1 MGLENLSKLTAFEG
15 IRLGQGG
22 PDGATFNLPKLRP
35 VPDLWGTSS
44 RRVLMTKRRSR
55 TSYRAPSRCAS
66 DITCFGVGD
75 GVLIRQLLERPGTN
89 KVRVVLLDPHLSFLL
104 LSHFEHPWL
113 DSPNLEITVA
123 SSIRR
128 LPTDFVEVLGELH
141 AAGDSAHH
149 LRLEIYMY
157 FFAFQSG
164 AGSKFYAKGFRKRY
178 DGTTRIQQVRPFIET
193 DGDVAQLFDRER
205 GKTMVVV
212 GAGPS
217 VTLRSDA
224 LRRCRDEVRVVSFR

>member
-1 MGLENLSKLTAFEG
+1 M
-15 IRLGQGG
+15 
-22 PDGATFNLPKLRP
+22 LR
-35 VPDLWGTSS
+35 S
-44 RRVLMTKRRSR
+44 
-55 TSYRAPSRCAS
+55 
-66 DITCFGVGD
+66 GD
-75 GVLIRQLLERPGTN
+75 GVLIQQLLERPGTK

-164 AGSKFYAKGFRKRY
+164 AGSKFYAKGFSRNMMVPHVFSRLDPSSKPT
-178 DGTTRIQQVRPFIET
+178 GTLPE
-193 DGDVAQLFDRER
+193 LFDRER

-224 LRRCRDEVRVVSFR
+224 LRRCRDEVRVLYRH

>member
-1 MGLENLSKLTAFEG
+1 M
-15 IRLGQGG
+15 
-22 PDGATFNLPKLRP
+22 
-35 VPDLWGTSS
+35 
-44 RRVLMTKRRSR
+44 
-55 TSYRAPSRCAS
+55 
-66 DITCFGVGD
+66 
-75 GVLIRQLLERPGTN
+75 
-89 KVRVVLLDPHLSFLL
+89 RVVLLDPHLSFLL

-224 LRRCRDEVRVVSFR
+224 LRRCRDEVCVVASLSALWPLAKRAFQPIIALHWTPVLPFIISLPGLRTHSKGPPWFIFQLSIRRCWLHGLVLALPPIQRRIWRSLHLKTGCLGANW

>member
-1 MGLENLSKLTAFEG
+1 M
-15 IRLGQGG
+15 R
-22 PDGATFNLPKLRP
+22 PFNLPKLRP
-35 VPDLWGTSS
+35 LLRSMGGVESS
-44 RRVLMTKRRSR
+44 ALMTQASKPRRIALLPER
-55 TSYRAPSRCAS
+55 AS

-141 AAGDSAHH
+141 AAGVQPITSA
-149 LRLEIYMY
+149 
-157 FFAFQSG
+157 
-164 AGSKFYAKGFRKRY
+164 SKFTCISLHFSRGLGVNFTRRAFARDMMVPHVFSRLDPSSKPTGTLPSFLIGARQN
-178 DGTTRIQQVRPFIET
+178 DG
-193 DGDVAQLFDRER
+193 
-205 GKTMVVV
+205 
-212 GAGPS
+212 
-217 VTLRSDA
+217 
-224 LRRCRDEVRVVSFR
+224 RCWCWTFGNTSI